1 MAEATT
7 PNFKFLT
14 AFLTAHHLYAF
25 YKQSTAAADDDDD
38 DDDDDDED
46 ENDEEDDANNGL
58 IRLGRLCRFSHTWQ
72 AVEGFPALRQPPARW
87 TGNNSCRLEALP
99 LPWAQGPEGG
109 TNHREVL
116 LFYADHCALLTL
128 TAAAGADQGGG
139 RGGGGGGGGG
149 GALAPVATTLEQLSL
164 LSMLSF
170 PEGVV
175 VNVDLTTLSVN
186 WLAVVAWPERRA
198 VFALARISLDQ
209 RETPELGLFRLD
221 FLADGGAGGRHRW
234 RRLTLV
240 ERPDEG
246 HRLSENGHFMAL
258 HDGHLY
264 IGLVVRREMQL
275 PVEYWRSVD
284 NEFSHSLE
292 EVVRSLSIN
301 SIESLF
307 TASYVSFFF

>member
-1 MAEATT
+1 MPPVLLPPAIPNRRRGVQQQAAAATLD
-7 PNFKFLT
+7 FHFVA

-25 YKQSTAAADDDDD
+25 YKQSTAAAGDDD
-38 DDDDDDED
+38 
-46 ENDEEDDANNGL
+46 NNGL

-109 TNHREVL
+109 GTNHREVL

-139 RGGGGGGGGG
+139 VGGGGG

-209 RETPELGLFRLD
+209 RGTPDLGLFRLD
-221 FLADGGAGGRHRW
+221 FLADGGHRW
-234 RRLTLV
+234 RQLTLV
-240 ERPDEG
+240 ERPAEG
-246 HRLSENGHFMAL
+246 HRLSERGHFMAL

-264 IGLVVRREMQL
+264 IGLVVRREVQL
-275 PVEYWRSVD
+275 PEEYPESRE
-284 NEFSHSLE
+284 NELSGSLE

-301 SIESLF
+301 S
-307 TASYVSFFF
+307 